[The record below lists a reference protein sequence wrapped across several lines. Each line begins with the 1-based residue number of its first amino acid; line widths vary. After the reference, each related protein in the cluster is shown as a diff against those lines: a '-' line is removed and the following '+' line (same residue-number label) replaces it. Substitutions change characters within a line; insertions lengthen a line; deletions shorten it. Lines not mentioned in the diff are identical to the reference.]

1 MSYIDNY
8 KEWLFSD
15 ELDQHE
21 KARLASLT
29 EMEKEEMFY
38 GPLAFGTAGMRGI
51 LDVGTNRMNVH
62 TVKIPPALPDH
73 VLLGAPHLVVGEDGV
88 LGGLTESGLPLVKI
102 LGAGED
108 HAEDG
113 GVGPR
118 QLFGSHRRAL
128 LP

>member
-29 EMEKEEMFY
+29 EKEKEEMFY

-62 TVKIPPALPDH
+62 TVKRATK
-73 VLLGAPHLVVGEDGV
+73 
-88 LGGLTESGLPLVKI
+88 GL
-102 LGAGED
+102 AD
-108 HAEDG
+108 
-113 GVGPR
+113 
-118 QLFGSHRRAL
+118 
-128 LP
+128 